1 MSLARVCLLRLVVL
15 STATSCLLGFSLPQ
29 ARSDDP
35 TPETKALIAKL
46 REDMKSKTVATRVAA
61 YKSVG
66 ELGEKGKSQRR
77 ALCEG
82 MLDANP
88 KVRTAAADSLKQIDE
103 PMYKLALGVVID
115 KDTKDVVA
123 IGKLGTAG
131 EPLTPILLNY
141 ATSVV
146 PVASMKVLSLE
157 AQRARATLYACISS
171 LVAIAPEDEGVNK
184 AVVAMLGNPHPDLRA
199 HALKHIAALK
209 NKKQALKGVL
219 ALAGSSVDESA
230 VRAAAVTLLPQLVDE
245 NTGPPTKKAL
255 ETLRF
260 DTSEAVRE
268 AVAKSIEAI
277 K

>member
-1 MSLARVCLLRLVVL
+1 MSLARVCLLRVVVL
-15 STATSCLLGFSLPQ
+15 SAATSCLLGFSSQQ

-61 YKSVG
+61 YKSMG
-66 ELGEKGKSQRR
+66 ELGEKAKSQRR

-82 MLDANP
+82 MLDTNP

-103 PMYKLALGVVID
+103 PMYKLALGIVID
-115 KDTKDVVA
+115 RDDKDIRAT
-123 IGKLGTAG
+123 GKLGAAG
-131 EPLTPILLNY
+131 EPLTPIILSY

-146 PVASMKVLSLE
+146 PTASVKSFAFQHE
-157 AQRARATLYACISS
+157 RARDVLRICIDTLVS
-171 LVAIAPEDEGVNK
+171 IAPEDEGVNK
-184 AVVAMLGNPHPDLRA
+184 AVLALLGNPHPDLRA

-219 ALAGSSVDESA
+219 TIAGSSTDEPA